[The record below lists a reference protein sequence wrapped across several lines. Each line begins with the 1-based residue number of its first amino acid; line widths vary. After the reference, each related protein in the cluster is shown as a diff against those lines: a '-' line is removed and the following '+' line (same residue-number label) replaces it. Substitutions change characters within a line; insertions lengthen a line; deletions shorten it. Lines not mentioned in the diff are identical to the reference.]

1 MQIYFWNICS
11 SENTFELILFLGV
24 TLHVKCISKLLLP
37 RVNIHQGL
45 LHKLHIH
52 PIMRHWKGGFWGTFR
67 DTGKCSVCNTELR
80 IYTHTH
86 HYANNSWIRKDFTPL
101 FLWTFRIGINFFL
114 SYKNNRWE
122 GKSNETQF
130 SLTSQKYISEMYISM
145 KTHEVTLFFAVS
157 SF

>member
-1 MQIYFWNICS
+1 M
-11 SENTFELILFLGV
+11 
-24 TLHVKCISKLLLP
+24 
-37 RVNIHQGL
+37 
-45 LHKLHIH
+45 
-52 PIMRHWKGGFWGTFR
+52 
-67 DTGKCSVCNTELR
+67 
-80 IYTHTH
+80 
-86 HYANNSWIRKDFTPL
+86 
-101 FLWTFRIGINFFL
+101 FLWTFQIGINCFL